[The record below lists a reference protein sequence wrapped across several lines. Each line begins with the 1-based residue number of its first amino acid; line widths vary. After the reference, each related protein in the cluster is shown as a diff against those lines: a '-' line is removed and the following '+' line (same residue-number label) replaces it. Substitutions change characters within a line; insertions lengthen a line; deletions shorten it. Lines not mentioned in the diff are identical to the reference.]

1 MKSKISLFLAL
12 ALTAFV
18 MVECKKKTD
27 DPEPEPEPTP
37 SAGISSLADLFAT
50 NGSPFVN
57 FTVSATAPSTITTND
72 VTIEFPANAFETSTS
87 GTVTGN
93 VVISVKT
100 ILTKD
105 QIILS
110 GAQANSTNARLVTT
124 KGCVKLTASQNSQS
138 LRLSPSSGGTV
149 FVSLPDGPVT
159 PPATKKYY
167 VGKLSVSDS
176 TKVWAMEA
184 DTNDVQ
190 AVWSPTLSKYV
201 HRAGLDSLK
210 WLNVGKQWDTT
221 GLKVAMV
228 ATVNASMFN
237 KNNCAVYISFNGSK
251 TIGAMYEI
259 SPGVY
264 RISNMPNGKG
274 VHIIGISVIDGQYY
288 SAIMST
294 AVSSGTFG
302 LNMQPTTIAQLAT
315 DLKNLQ

>member
-12 ALTAFV
+12 ALTAFA
-18 MVECKKKTD
+18 MVECKKKTEE
-27 DPEPEPEPTP
+27 PEPEPEPTP
-37 SAGISSLADLFAT
+37 TAGISTLADLFAT

-57 FTVSATAPSTITTND
+57 FTVSATAPSTITSND
-72 VTIEFPANAFETSTS
+72 VTIEFPANAFQTSTS

-105 QIILS
+105 QIILT
-110 GAQANSTNARLVTT
+110 GAQANSTNSRLVTT

-138 LRLSPSSGGTV
+138 LRLSPASGTV

-159 PPATKKYY
+159 PQATKKYY
-167 VGKLSVSDS
+167 VSKLSVTDS

-184 DTNDVQ
+184 DTNNVQ
-190 AVWSPTLSKYV
+190 AVWNPTLGKYV

-221 GLKVAMV
+221 GLKVPMV

-237 KNNCAVYISFNGSK
+237 KNNCAVYISFNGSL

-274 VHIIGISVIDGQYY
+274 VHIVGISVIDGQYY

-294 AVSSGTFG
+294 AVSTSTFG
-302 LNMQPTTIAQLAT
+302 LNMQPTSFSNLVTS
-315 DLKNLQ
+315 LKNLP